1 MSRISTCLTAILIL
15 LLAAGCGEAGAS
27 AAAVDGAALITQA
40 AQTVSVELTLTAV
53 WEQLHATATLTPTL
67 AATQAATPTATAAAA
82 LSPAA
87 AIPSTPQVKA
97 TTAPVVASVCNTA
110 GFVSDVTIPD
120 GTQMDPGESF
130 DKTWK
135 LRNDGTWTEDY
146 SLVFYSGSQMGG
158 PSSQALMDDGVTVAP
173 GESIEITIDQTAPT
187 SAGTYYGYWILQ
199 NASGVNFGIGTGGSP
214 FYVMIV
220 VSSDATAPPT
230 VTETPTA
237 TRTTAAPATPTR
249 APTETPLPTETPA
262 PTESPTETPAS

>member
-67 AATQAATPTATAAAA
+67 AATQAATPTAPATAAAA
-82 LSPAA
+82 PPPAA

-97 TTAPVVASVCNTA
+97 TTAPVVASVCNMA

-130 DKTWK
+130 DKTWE
-135 LRNDGTWTEDY
+135 LRNDGTCTWTEDY
-146 SLVFYSGSQMGG
+146 SLVFYSGSQMDG

-220 VSSDATAPPT
+220 VSSDATATPT

-237 TRTTAAPATPTR
+237 TSTTAATATPTS

-262 PTESPTETPAS
+262 P